1 MKTNKNFAVRVYDT
15 TCNDY
20 NHESGIYYDYSWAD
34 ETITDNNSEY
44 KLTKEE
50 AEKLMNDFQE
60 YAAEHGLDWA
70 TFEVEEFP
78 LTYDVQFDDDNNS
91 NSEGW
96 HESLQAC
103 KDYIES
109 YNGTNESYFEDY
121 KGGVAS
127 IVCNE
132 TGETVYEEIIK

>member
-50 AEKLMNDFQE
+50 AEKLMNDFQV

-78 LTYDVQFDDDNNS
+78 L
-91 NSEGW
+91 
-96 HESLQAC
+96 
-103 KDYIES
+103 
-109 YNGTNESYFEDY
+109 
-121 KGGVAS
+121 
-127 IVCNE
+127 
-132 TGETVYEEIIK
+132 